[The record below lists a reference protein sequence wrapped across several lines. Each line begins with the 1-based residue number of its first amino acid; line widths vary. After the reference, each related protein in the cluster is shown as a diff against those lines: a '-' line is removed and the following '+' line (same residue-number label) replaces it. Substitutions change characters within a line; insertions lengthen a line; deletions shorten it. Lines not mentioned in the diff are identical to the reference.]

1 MASDQVLLIMG
12 IIKDKKNMDGI
23 MYEKLNIGPT
33 LNFNEKLYRQSLNK
47 KFGTQTHKQIYDLQ
61 CLEKINSVA
70 FLYMKLLMENLC
82 GGGWKKLYF
91 PKTKGLII

>member
-1 MASDQVLLIMG
+1 MDDIMH
-12 IIKDKKNMDGI
+12 
-23 MYEKLNIGPT
+23 EKLNIGPT

-82 GGGWKKLYF
+82 GGVKKIVLSQNKRPYNLETF
-91 PKTKGLII
+91 KCNREKFGTQPET

>member
-1 MASDQVLLIMG
+1 MASYHVLLIMPKLK
-12 IIKDKKNMDGI
+12 IKINMDDI
-23 MYEKLNIGPT
+23 MHEKLNIGPT

-82 GGGWKKLYF
+82 GGGEKNCTF
-91 PKTKGLII
+91 PKQKAL